1 MIDFNSVDDSDLLS
15 SQETD
20 LLELAPEMKL
30 AAEDVRT
37 LLIVAKTILVELRLR
52 NIDANNIVAL
62 VDLLYK
68 RSEANAK

>member
-20 LLELAPEMKL
+20 LLELEPEMKL

-37 LLIVAKTILVELRLR
+37 LLIVAKNILVELRLR

>member
-1 MIDFNSVDDSDLLS
+1 MSDFNSVDDSDLLS

-20 LLELAPEMKL
+20 LLELEPEMKL

-37 LLIVAKTILVELRLR
+37 LLIVAKNILVELRLR